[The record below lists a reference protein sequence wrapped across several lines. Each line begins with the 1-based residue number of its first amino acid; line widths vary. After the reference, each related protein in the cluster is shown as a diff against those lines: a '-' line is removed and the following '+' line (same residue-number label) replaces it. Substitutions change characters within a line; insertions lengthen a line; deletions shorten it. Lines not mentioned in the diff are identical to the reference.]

1 MLEGLA
7 KRLTKRRPALVRANK
22 MATKKTIASPIRP
35 TNQEATNRTN
45 RINAGVAA
53 HTTRLTGFRYSAI
66 SATGRSGETW
76 QAIARA
82 VLWRRDDEPSGSIRL
97 SLISLFVFA
106 AWLVSA
112 RGWVRAVAVVWLIYP
127 VTVYVVRRSR
137 RG

>member
-1 MLEGLA
+1 
-7 KRLTKRRPALVRANK
+7 
-22 MATKKTIASPIRP
+22 
-35 TNQEATNRTN
+35 
-45 RINAGVAA
+45 
-53 HTTRLTGFRYSAI
+53 
-66 SATGRSGETW
+66 
-76 QAIARA
+76 